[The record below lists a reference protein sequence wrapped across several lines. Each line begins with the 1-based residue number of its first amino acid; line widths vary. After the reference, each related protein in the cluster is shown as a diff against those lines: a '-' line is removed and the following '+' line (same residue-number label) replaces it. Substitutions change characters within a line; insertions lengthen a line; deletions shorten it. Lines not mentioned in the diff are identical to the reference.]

1 MSEITLY
8 GSPLSLYT
16 GGARSYLIKTGEQYS
31 ETLPNSAYYEEQ
43 VLPKM
48 GGRRSIPALE
58 TEEGE
63 VIRDGAAIIDHYEQ
77 RCGNEH
83 TSNSPNRRST
93 KKLDA
98 TTIEKLDYKV
108 SIFLSRKNE

>member
-1 MSEITLY
+1 
-8 GSPLSLYT
+8 
-16 GGARSYLIKTGEQYS
+16 
-31 ETLPNSAYYEEQ
+31 
-43 VLPKM
+43 
-48 GGRRSIPALE
+48 
-58 TEEGE
+58 

-77 RCGNEH
+77 RCGNENKP
-83 TSNSPNRRST
+83 NSPNRRST